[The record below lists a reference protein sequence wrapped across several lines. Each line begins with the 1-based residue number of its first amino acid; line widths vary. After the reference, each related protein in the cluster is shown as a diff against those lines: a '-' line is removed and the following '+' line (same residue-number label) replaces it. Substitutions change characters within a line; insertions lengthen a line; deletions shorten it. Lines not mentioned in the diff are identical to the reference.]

1 MAIKKRFPYK
11 AAFVACNGGCRATA
25 DCQYG
30 CVGCELCVN
39 ACKFEA
45 IALNDYGVAEVNEDK
60 CIACGA
66 CEGAEN
72 IVVTAVDPLGVKV
85 GQHVKFEFR
94 DVNIVIGAF
103 ICFVMPLLVCAAG
116 AFAGHFLALAQGF
129 DTVQTAVIGGI
140 IGFLIGAV
148 GVKLFDRS
156 LSKAENSK
164 PKIIEIC
171 SGGN

>member
-1 MAIKKRFPYK
+1 MKIEEGTIISIKEK
-11 AAFVACNGGCRATA
+11 GTA
-25 DCQYG
+25 EIK
-30 CVGCELCVN
+30 VGRHS
-39 ACKFEA
+39 
-45 IALNDYGVAEVNEDK
+45 D

-72 IVVTAVDPLGVKV
+72 IVVTAVD
-85 GQHVKFEFR
+85 QHVKFEFR

>member
-60 CIACGA
+60 CIVDIMLNVAEFFLHESCGQ
-66 CEGAEN
+66 CTPCREGTYWMKQIMKRLEAGKGRPGDIELLDEVAGN
-72 IVVTAVDPLGVKV
+72 ILGRSFCALGDAAATPVKSAISLFREEFELGMTTPAWEAFPYEKSTVVA
-85 GQHVKFEFR
+85 
-94 DVNIVIGAF
+94 
-103 ICFVMPLLVCAAG
+103 
-116 AFAGHFLALAQGF
+116 
-129 DTVQTAVIGGI
+129 
-140 IGFLIGAV
+140 
-148 GVKLFDRS
+148 
-156 LSKAENSK
+156 
-164 PKIIEIC
+164 
-171 SGGN
+171 SGGAK

>member
-1 MAIKKRFPYK
+1 MKIEEGTIISIKEK
-11 AAFVACNGGCRATA
+11 GTA
-25 DCQYG
+25 EIK
-30 CVGCELCVN
+30 VGRHS
-39 ACKFEA
+39 
-45 IALNDYGVAEVNEDK
+45 D

-171 SGGN
+171 SGRN

>member
-60 CIACGA
+60 CIACGKCVRECPRELIRIHECA
-66 CEGAEN
+66 NPVVVKCSNRDPGKDARKMCEVSC
-72 IVVTAVDPLGVKV
+72 ICLLYTSPSP
-85 GQHVKFEFR
+85 R
-94 DVNIVIGAF
+94 D
-103 ICFVMPLLVCAAG
+103 
-116 AFAGHFLALAQGF
+116 
-129 DTVQTAVIGGI
+129 
-140 IGFLIGAV
+140 
-148 GVKLFDRS
+148 
-156 LSKAENSK
+156 
-164 PKIIEIC
+164 C
-171 SGGN
+171 S